1 LAWRKSDGRT
11 MPGERF
17 ADSLGGAVRG
27 ASLAARPGPGA
38 VGAPFYSGE
47 IADRGPIERPATP
60 LPEPRA
66 RELRELE
73 RQRAW
78 AMQATRALN
87 DYRADG
93 VDDSAPTTTMKA
105 SHWREPLVPPG

>member
-1 LAWRKSDGRT
+1 

-17 ADSLGGAVRG
+17 AEPLDGAVRG
-27 ASLAARPGPGA
+27 ASVAARPGASVAARPGPGVA
-38 VGAPFYSGE
+38 GTPFYSGE

-73 RQRAW
+73 R
-78 AMQATRALN
+78 
-87 DYRADG
+87 
-93 VDDSAPTTTMKA
+93 
-105 SHWREPLVPPG
+105 